1 MIKPLT
7 SEELG
12 ILFQEIEFEPTGK
25 LSELAKVAGLNLAV
39 DYVGVDLSGENLS
52 EDDLAGVNFSGSN
65 LSNVNFKNTKLTNS
79 NLSMAILIDA
89 NLQGADLSGSD
100 LSYANLSGVN
110 FIATKLKGANFCG
123 SNLSD
128 ANLVGVDFKEA
139 DFSGANFSGTTFSL
153 DITENFYTKDPRVYV
168 CLNVAVNAK
177 IANLIEIKDYLSQ
190 EMGIKDLME
199 KSITSIVS
207 QYLNQVE
214 PDRFY
219 TRFFQCNKKMN
230 EKKSVEQ
237 ELKEVIKEAL
247 EKSFFVQVSSVVP
260 FPLKTQMIKS
270 LEELCRKTGNFSCS
284 VDSIKGLIMITI
296 KGHFAVQGVEKDSW
310 YTFQSRKPDHKMIQD
325 SIETCLQAHL
335 LYTYGISLQY
345 VDNES
350 RKKTGEGIEK
360 ILKDNIIDQYGLE
373 ISMYGVEINII
384 KKSKEKPRKDLKGQY
399 YLLEQMTKEI
409 FAPFE
414 ESERNFKLGESIRA
428 QVNEATESRLSELLK
443 MRKTLAL
450 TGSNEEEIKNIERK
464 IYNIE
469 NMASSSIP
477 KAIEKFMEL
486 ETLDS
491 IVILI

>member
-7 SEELG
+7 PEELG

-168 CLNVAVNAK
+168 CLNVDVNAK
-177 IANLIEIKDYLSQ
+177 ITNLIEIKDYLSQ
-190 EMGIKDLME
+190 EMGIKKLME
-199 KSITSIVS
+199 ESITSTVRE
-207 QYLNQVE
+207 YLNQIE

-219 TRFFQCNKKMN
+219 MRFFQYSEEMN
-230 EKKSVEQ
+230 EKRSVE
-237 ELKEVIKEAL
+237 
-247 EKSFFVQVSSVVP
+247 
-260 FPLKTQMIKS
+260 
-270 LEELCRKTGNFSCS
+270 EEL
-284 VDSIKGLIMITI
+284 L
-296 KGHFAVQGVEKDSW
+296 
-310 YTFQSRKPDHKMIQD
+310 
-325 SIETCLQAHL
+325 
-335 LYTYGISLQY
+335 
-345 VDNES
+345 
-350 RKKTGEGIEK
+350 
-360 ILKDNIIDQYGLE
+360 
-373 ISMYGVEINII
+373 
-384 KKSKEKPRKDLKGQY
+384 
-399 YLLEQMTKEI
+399 
-409 FAPFE
+409 
-414 ESERNFKLGESIRA
+414 
-428 QVNEATESRLSELLK
+428 
-443 MRKTLAL
+443 
-450 TGSNEEEIKNIERK
+450 EIKNFK
-464 IYNIE
+464 
-469 NMASSSIP
+469 
-477 KAIEKFMEL
+477 KEL
-486 ETLDS
+486 RRFKGFKG
-491 IVILI
+491 V